1 MTSAKKRRMAALTF
15 RGFDILPEQIEEML
29 GVKAS
34 EVGRRG
40 DHVKPG
46 VKAVLK
52 RSFARFS
59 VELDSTS
66 RLDQAIPAL
75 LQHAGGLEAVE
86 KVRDAVEPEF
96 FEIGITWQVKL
107 SEEQEG
113 GFLPA
118 TVISDLAKLRC
129 DLTFGFI

>member
-1 MTSAKKRRMAALTF
+1 MISANKRRVAALIF
-15 RGFDILPEQIEEML
+15 RGFDVLPEQIEEML
-29 GVKAS
+29 GVRAS

-46 VKAVLK
+46 VKAVLN

-75 LQHAGGLEAVE
+75 LQHAGGIEAVV
-86 KVRDAVEPEF
+86 KVRDALEPEF
-96 FEIGITWQVKL
+96 FEIGITWPVKF

-113 GFLPA
+113 GFLSVA
-118 TVISDLAKLRC
+118 VISDLARLRC
-129 DLTFGFI
+129 NLTFGFI